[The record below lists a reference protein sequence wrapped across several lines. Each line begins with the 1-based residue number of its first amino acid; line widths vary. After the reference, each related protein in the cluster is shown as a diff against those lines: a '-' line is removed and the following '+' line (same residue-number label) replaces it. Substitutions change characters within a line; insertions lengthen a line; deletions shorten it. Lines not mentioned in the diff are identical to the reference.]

1 MKTQVILG
9 KGKIMTGKRK
19 ASPIPL
25 QFLNRRD
32 MYTDLRARA
41 AGDEDDGAR
50 SVSRPWRRRRRGG
63 GRRLLRALDDLN
75 CR

>member
-50 SVSRPWRRRRRGG
+50 CLGPGGVDAVEGVGVSCGHWTI
-63 GRRLLRALDDLN
+63 
-75 CR
+75 